1 MRRKS
6 PHYYTLV
13 ASLPWLPRFDRTDRL
28 PITRE
33 RLLKRFRMLNPD
45 DAELVERGIEFLAWY
60 RHPVER
66 TDAEMVSAYERLMT
80 VIDDPVVL
88 TVIELAVDQR
98 MIIVALRR
106 RHRGLPAPTP
116 GEPWGVGR
124 WVHHI
129 ERNWDDPDFKL
140 KSEYPWISQARA
152 HLEAGETLALDRLLI
167 ELLWDC
173 MDRFLEKDMFSFEAL
188 LAYLFKWGLINQWL
202 SYNREAAKARFE
214 QLVMEVSGA
223 DNNLFD

>member
-1 MRRKS
+1 MLRKN
-6 PHYYTLV
+6 PHYYTLM

-33 RLLKRFRMLNPD
+33 RLLQRFRMLNPD
-45 DAELVERGIEFLAWY
+45 DAELVERGIDFLAWY

-66 TDAEMVSAYERLMT
+66 TDAEMVTAYERLMA

-88 TVIELAVDQR
+88 AVIEFAVDQR
-98 MIIVALRR
+98 VIIVALRR

-140 KSEYPWISQARA
+140 KPEYPWIPQARS

-167 ELLWDC
+167 ELLWDR

-202 SYNREAAKARFE
+202 SYDREAAKARFE
-214 QLVMEVSGA
+214 KLVLEVSGA

>member
-1 MRRKS
+1 
-6 PHYYTLV
+6 
-13 ASLPWLPRFDRTDRL
+13 
-28 PITRE
+28 
-33 RLLKRFRMLNPD
+33 
-45 DAELVERGIEFLAWY
+45 
-60 RHPVER
+60 
-66 TDAEMVSAYERLMT
+66 

-129 ERNWDDPDFKL
+129 ERNWDEPDFKL
-140 KSEYPWISQARA
+140 KGEYPWISQARA

-214 QLVMEVSGA
+214 QLVLEVSGA